1 MKTLGLSQQI
11 PLFEG
16 YDKKTVKRIEQDV
29 YNRFFTRIEQRV
41 TKKQILEL
49 KKDFSEVTISDKIL
63 YWYFKC

>member
-29 YNRFFTRIEQRV
+29 YDQYFTRIEQRF
-41 TKKQILEL
+41 TKTNLGIGER
-49 KKDFSEVTISDKIL
+49 F
-63 YWYFKC
+63 